1 MEQGQREAQARWK
14 LYEALAVA
22 GANSPFSPPAA
33 GKPVS

>member
-22 GANSPFSPPAA
+22 GSSSPFAPPA
-33 GKPVS
+33 GDKSVS